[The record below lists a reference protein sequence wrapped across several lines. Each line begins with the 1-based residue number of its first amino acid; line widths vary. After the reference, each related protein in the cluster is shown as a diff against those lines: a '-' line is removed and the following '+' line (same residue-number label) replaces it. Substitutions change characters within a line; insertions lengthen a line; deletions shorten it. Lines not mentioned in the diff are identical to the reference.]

1 MKSSRFIK
9 CPGCHAMVMDIE
21 LPSHRYLGTVPG
33 CWNIY
38 GKVINQNKP
47 AKESNM
53 IRELI
58 VDTYS
63 IQHPGKE
70 SAVTKQSLAIH
81 LIRLYFFFEQN
92 QSLGKLTFEAQ
103 KVFSNA
109 SHYHW
114 LTPPK
119 NLGKITIVDVFKCTD
134 VNEQKEK
141 VLIWAETTWFA
152 WSKYHPIIKRW
163 IQNGVKN

>member
-1 MKSSRFIK
+1 
-9 CPGCHAMVMDIE
+9 MVMDIE
-21 LPSHRYLGTVPG
+21 LPIHHYLGTIPG

-38 GKVINQNKP
+38 RKVISQQFLKS
-47 AKESNM
+47 ESGA
-53 IRELI
+53 IRQLI

-63 IQHPGKE
+63 VQHPGKE

-103 KVFSNA
+103 KVLSNA
-109 SHYHW
+109 SHHHW

-119 NLGKITIVDVFKCTD
+119 NLGKVTIVDVFKCTD
-134 VNEQKEK
+134 VDEQKEK
-141 VLIWAETTWFA
+141 VLIWAETTWHA

-163 IQNGVKN
+163 IHNGDKN